1 MPRSREPRFIPASV
15 MVRLR
20 MNEFLKTLNGYASRE
35 GPRSWILILEDQ
47 LSDDIGPLSR
57 EDPHGLGVVF
67 IESHWKLR
75 RRPYH
80 KQKIA
85 FHLLNLR
92 HFALE
97 QAKRGVAVR
106 YQTTFKPLRKTLK
119 PLIRELGSLRV
130 MEPAEL
136 EVRQDLDPLVKKGL
150 VTFIPHEGW
159 LTSRH
164 DFEEGAGKQPPWR
177 MDTFYRFVRKH
188 TGILMD
194 GPRPIGGK
202 YSFDTENR
210 KPWKGSPPPPKEPRF
225 PPNPIKTE
233 VVKLVESRFADH
245 PGTLHPEFL
254 PGTKSDALR
263 QWHWARTQCLP
274 HFGPYEDAMAEQEQT
289 LFHTRIAALLNI
301 HRVLPG
307 RVIKDVEALKLPLA
321 SKEGFIRQV
330 LGWREFVRH
339 VHQATDGFRN
349 QFPMA
354 DVPGDAGYNK
364 WGTQKWKSSRNV
376 PDLDGGA
383 TPSSLGAMN
392 PLPASFWGTA
402 SGLHC
407 LDQVIGQVW
416 DHGYSHHITRLMILA
431 NIATLL
437 DVSPRELTDW
447 FWVAYVDAFDWVV
460 EPNVLAMGTFG
471 TGPLMTTKPYI
482 SGAAYIHRMSDFCT
496 GCAFN
501 PKTNCP
507 ITNLYWAFLARHKK
521 QLQSNHRLMLPLRN
535 SQKRDQEKSRKDR
548 EIFSIVQRALE
559 KNTYLTPEHL
569 IHPESP

>member
-1 MPRSREPRFIPASV
+1 MD
-15 MVRLR
+15 
-20 MNEFLKTLNGYASRE
+20 EFFKTLNGYASKE
-35 GPRSWILILEDQ
+35 GTRSWILVLEDQ
-47 LSDDIGPLSR
+47 LSDDMGPLSR
-57 EDPHGLGVVF
+57 EDPHSLGVVF

-92 HFALE
+92 HFAIE

-106 YQTTFKPLRKTLK
+106 YQTTSEPLRETLK
-119 PLIRELGSLRV
+119 PLLQDLGSLRV

-136 EVRQDLDPLVKKGL
+136 EVKQDLDPLLKKGL

-159 LTSRH
+159 LTSRR
-164 DFEEGAGKQPPWR
+164 DFEEGAGTQPPWR

-194 GPRPIGGK
+194 GPRPMGGK

-210 KPWKGSPPPPKEPRF
+210 KPWKGRPRPTKELRF
-225 PPNPIKTE
+225 PTNPIKTE
-233 VVKLVESRFADH
+233 IVALVESQFADH

-254 PGTKSDALR
+254 PGTKKDAIR
-263 QWHWARTQCLP
+263 QWHWAKTHCLP
-274 HFGPYEDAMAEQEQT
+274 HFGPYEDAMAENEQT
-289 LFHTRIAALLNI
+289 LFHTRMAALLNI
-301 HRVLPG
+301 HRLLPG
-307 RVIKDVEALKLPLA
+307 QMIKDVVALKLPLA

-349 QFPMA
+349 HFPSA
-354 DVPGDAGYNK
+354 DIPGNAGYNK
-364 WGTQKWKSSRNV
+364 WVQPTWKASRNASG
-376 PDLDGGA
+376 LNGGA
-383 TPSSLGAMN
+383 TPSFLGAMN
-392 PLPASFWGTA
+392 PLPSAFWGTA

-407 LDQVIGQVW
+407 LDHVIGQVW
-416 DHGYSHHITRLMILA
+416 EHGYSHHITRLMILA

-471 TGPLMTTKPYI
+471 TGPFMTTKPYI
-482 SGAAYIHRMSDFCT
+482 SGAAYINRMSDFCT

-507 ITNLYWAFLARHKK
+507 ITNLYWAFLNRHKK
-521 QLQSNHRLMLPLRN
+521 QLQSNPRLILPLRN
-535 SQKRDQEKSRKDR
+535 LKKRGHTTIRKDR
-548 EIFSIVQRALE
+548 QIFTMVRHELE
-559 KNTYLTPEHL
+559 KPAILTPVHL
-569 IHPESP
+569 LLTE

>member
-1 MPRSREPRFIPASV
+1 MQRSREPCFIPEPG
-15 MVRLR
+15 MVRPR
-20 MNEFLKTLNGYASRE
+20 MDEFFKTLNGYPRRE
-35 GPRSWILILEDQ
+35 GPRSWILVLEDQ
-47 LSDDIGPLSR
+47 LSDDMGPLSR
-57 EDPHGLGVVF
+57 EDPHGLGVAF
-67 IESHWKLR
+67 IESHWKLK

-85 FHLLNLR
+85 FHILNLR

-106 YQTTFKPLRKTLK
+106 YQTTSKPLRETLK
-119 PLIRELGSLRV
+119 PLIQEIGTLRV

-159 LTSRH
+159 LTSQKQ
-164 DFEEGAGKQPPWR
+164 FLEGAGEKPPWR
-177 MDTFYRFVRKH
+177 MDKFYRYVRKR
-188 TGILMD
+188 TGIMMKGTNPL
-194 GPRPIGGK
+194 GGK

-210 KPWKGSPPPPKEPRF
+210 KTWKGSPPPPKELRF
-225 PPNPIKTE
+225 PPHPIKTE
-233 VVKLVESRFADH
+233 VVTLVESRFADH

-254 PGTKSDALR
+254 PGTKQDALR
-263 QWHWARTQCLP
+263 QWHWAKAHCLP
-274 HFGPYEDAMAEQEQT
+274 NFGPYEDAMAENEQT
-289 LFHTRIAALLNI
+289 LFHTRMAALLNI
-301 HRVLPG
+301 HRLLP
-307 RVIKDVEALKLPLA
+307 RQVVKDVEALKLPLP

-349 QFPMA
+349 HFPKA
-354 DVPGDAGYNK
+354 DVPGDAGYKK

-383 TPSSLGAMN
+383 TPSFLGAMN
-392 PLPASFWGTA
+392 PLPTAFWGTA

-407 LDQVIGQVW
+407 LDHVIGQVW
-416 DHGYSHHITRLMILA
+416 EHGYSHHITRLMILA

-460 EPNVLAMGTFG
+460 EPNVLAMGSFG

-482 SGAAYIHRMSDFCT
+482 SGTAYIHRMSDFCT

-521 QLQSNHRLMLPLRN
+521 QLQSNPRLILPLRN
-535 SQKRDQEKSRKDR
+535 LQKRGQATIIRDR
-548 EIFSIVQRALE
+548 QIFTIVQRAFA
-559 KNTYLTPEHL
+559 KNTCLTPEYL
-569 IHPESP
+569 AQPEST